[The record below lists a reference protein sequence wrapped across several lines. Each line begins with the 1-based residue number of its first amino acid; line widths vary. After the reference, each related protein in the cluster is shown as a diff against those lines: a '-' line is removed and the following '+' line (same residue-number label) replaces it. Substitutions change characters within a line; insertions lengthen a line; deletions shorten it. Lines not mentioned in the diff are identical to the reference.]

1 MSDTKLKFSFK
12 ETEPNLSTFGS
23 RFMHFYG
30 VTNPKNW
37 FVSDEEIMNG
47 VNTVAKYKDLAKQ
60 TQDGMIEVTQDEK
73 SSILKGIELSNSSA
87 DDKGELVTKPFRMC
101 GFVPMNIPVLCG
113 IVLSKPTMFN
123 TVLF

>member
-1 MSDTKLKFSFK
+1 
-12 ETEPNLSTFGS
+12 
-23 RFMHFYG
+23 
-30 VTNPKNW
+30 
-37 FVSDEEIMNG
+37 MNG

-60 TQDGMIEVTQDEK
+60 TQDGVIEVTQDEK

-87 DDKGELVTKPFRMC
+87 NDKGELVTKPFRMC

>member
-37 FVSDEEIMNG
+37 FVSDEEILNG

-60 TQDGMIEVTQDEK
+60 TQDGVIEVTQDEK

-87 DDKGELVTKPFRMC
+87 NDKGELVTKPFRMC